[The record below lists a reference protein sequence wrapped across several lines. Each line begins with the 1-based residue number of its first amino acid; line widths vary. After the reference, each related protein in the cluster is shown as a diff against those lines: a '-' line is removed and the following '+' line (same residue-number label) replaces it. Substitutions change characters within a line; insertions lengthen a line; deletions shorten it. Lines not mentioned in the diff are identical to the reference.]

1 MCGRHE
7 SEGTNMTNLEGPG
20 LCTKLLCADYNV
32 RPLDIAKCTLVI
44 KSVAILALAVQYK
57 WVCVATNSPLNMS
70 STSEGRVS
78 VSCLWCTCRAEHSH
92 KTHWSSFWLVQ
103 SISMLHFLGRL
114 TLVFPMYTNTTEKIF
129 VSENWYARGVSLM
142 SHPHGKQGATIFLG
156 GV

>member
-78 VSCLWCTCRAEHSH
+78 VSCL
-92 KTHWSSFWLVQ
+92 
-103 SISMLHFLGRL
+103 
-114 TLVFPMYTNTTEKIF
+114 
-129 VSENWYARGVSLM
+129 
-142 SHPHGKQGATIFLG
+142 
-156 GV
+156 